1 MGKALPLASTITTKE
16 ALQNLITDSAP
27 NLPNA
32 EITFQ
37 LVSLVPNSQ
46 NDQVG
51 SLRATF
57 DFTLNRLS
65 TGPAD
70 TPKEFKIN
78 NREVTLFGFEI
89 KV

>member
-1 MGKALPLASTITTKE
+1 MLLASIITIKE
-16 ALQNLITDSAP
+16 TLQNLIADSTP
-27 NLPNA
+27 NFSNA
-32 EITFQ
+32 KITFQ

-65 TGPAD
+65 AGPDD
-70 TPKEFKIN
+70 TPKKFKIN
-78 NREVTLFGFEI
+78 NREMTLFDFEI